1 MEIKSEN
8 FILDPTKYSAN
19 QEIYFLAITKRKV
32 TVKILVNSKA
42 THKNLMA
49 RHLQKLVQINPKLV
63 QVKVYSVSEIQS
75 GS

>member
-19 QEIYFLAITKRKV
+19 QEIFLAITKRKV

-42 THKNLMA
+42 THKNLMKY
-49 RHLQKLVQINPKLV
+49 HLQKLVQVNPKRV
-63 QVKVYSVSEIQS
+63 QVKVYSVSKIQS
-75 GS
+75 GN